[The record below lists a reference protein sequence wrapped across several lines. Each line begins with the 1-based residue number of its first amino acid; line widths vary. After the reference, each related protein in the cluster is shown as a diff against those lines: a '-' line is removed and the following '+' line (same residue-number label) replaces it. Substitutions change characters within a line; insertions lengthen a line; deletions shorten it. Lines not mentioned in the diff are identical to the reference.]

1 MYNPK
6 RQYRCTIIRARAISE
21 VDDLLPKYASVI
33 DNICPCTKEEFESGF
48 NSAFRN
54 YAESKARNQSN
65 ESAIKK
71 TLDNHRTEVSGSLFG
86 MHYEIDGIVYAS
98 ERTKKFLQDYD
109 QPAFFKDWLSKM
121 QFPNGMQKS
130 QTYTKIMADGLKCQ
144 PYSILLKVLDYA
156 RREGI
161 VLLKQE
167 IGYYIL
173 NAEDVLKGEATP
185 NEVFDEILNDKRM
198 GVPPRKIEV
207 PKGENKSKYYQHIT
221 DQLQYLQ
228 LANLII
234 LDGQEVKLN
243 LHEMKAIKTFE
254 ELWAKPLGFD
264 MYSYD
269 VKDASERK
277 QLEEDWAIYY
287 GRLSDNVDLLDTPV
301 EALLEPEKEV
311 DDKKKKNRKFNKAEL
326 GDAGELYVY
335 EYEKRRVGEFNAR
348 LVNKVLSLGKTKGL
362 GYDIQSVIAEHGDF
376 AEFVKYIEVKSTKRV
391 TAPDINDSMWVDTIN
406 ITRNEWVAA
415 LQHKEFYY
423 IYRVYF
429 VRGGVV
435 MYVIKDLYK
444 KKETGIVEIIPMAYR
459 VDFQNSA
466 VDNVISEVNQ
476 NV

>member
-21 VDDLLPKYASVI
+21 VDDLLPKYAAVI
-33 DNICPCTKEEFESGF
+33 DNICPCTKEEFEREF
-48 NSAFRN
+48 NLAFRS

-65 ESAIKK
+65 ETAIKK

-86 MHYEIDGIVYAS
+86 MHYEVDGIVYAS

-109 QPAFFKDWLSKM
+109 QPAFFKDWLLKM

-130 QTYTKIMADGLKCQ
+130 QTYSKVMADGLRCH

-173 NAEDVLKGEATP
+173 NSEDVLKGEATP
-185 NEVFDEILNDKRM
+185 NEVFDEIMNDKRM
-198 GVPPRKIEV
+198 GIAPRKIEV
-207 PKGENKSKYYQHIT
+207 PKGETKSKYYQHVT

-234 LDGQEVKLN
+234 LDGQEVRLN
-243 LHEMKAIKTFE
+243 PHEMKAIGTFE
-254 ELWAKPLGFD
+254 ELWSKPLGFD
-264 MYSYD
+264 VYSYD
-269 VKDASERK
+269 IQNASERK
-277 QLEEDWAIYY
+277 RLEEDWAIYY
-287 GRLSDNVDLLDTPV
+287 GKLSDNVDSLDTPV
-301 EALLEPEKEV
+301 EALLTPEKEV
-311 DDKKKKNRKFNKAEL
+311 DDKKKKNGKTNKTEL

-335 EYEKRRVGEFNAR
+335 EYEKKRVGEFNAR
-348 LVNKVLSLGKTKGL
+348 LVNKVLALGKTKGL

-391 TAPDINDSMWVDTIN
+391 TAPDIMDSMWVDTVN

-415 LQHKEFYY
+415 QQHKEFYY

-444 KKETGIVEIIPMAYR
+444 KSESGIVEIIPMTYR